1 VITDQLAELI
11 SDALSAAAADGI
23 IDGTDLPQPELE
35 RPRKRE
41 HGDWATN
48 VALVAGRGRGNP
60 RAIAEALIERLPKS
74 DLIDR
79 VEVAGPGFL
88 NFHLAPAWLHDV
100 VRRASDPTAKFGR
113 SRVGEGIKINV
124 EYVSA
129 NPTGPIS
136 VVQGRHA
143 AVGDTLSNLL
153 EAIGHVVTREYYIN
167 DIGRQIRLF
176 ARSIEAH
183 YLGLHGVESE
193 VPEEGYQGDYVAELA
208 KEIANQ
214 VGDSLVD
221 VEEARRIDELSRLG
235 IERMVGQI
243 RTTLDRFGTRHQVW
257 FAESSLFKKGDVEKA
272 ISILKERGFIE
283 EQEGAVWFTSS
294 KFGDDKDRVVIR
306 ASGQTT
312 YLASDLAYLVDKFER
327 GFDDLIYLWGA
338 DHHGT
343 VSRLKGGAQALG
355 FEPDRVEVRLL
366 QIVNLVEKGE
376 GTLSTLKGSKRAGV
390 LVALDDLIERVG
402 VDAARYTF
410 LTRSMDQP
418 LDFDI
423 DAVTEQA
430 PENPVYYV
438 QYAHARICSILRRAK
453 EEGITTEPTTGS
465 LEKLGHPSE
474 DELMRKLASYEEEIL
489 EAAERRAPQR
499 ITRYCEELA
508 ATFTSFYR
516 DCRVITEDTDL
527 TSARLA
533 LCLATKS
540 VIADALGLLG
550 VTAPESM

>member
-11 SDALSAAAADGI
+11 SDALRAAAADGI
-23 IDGTDLPQPELE
+23 IDAAELPDPELE
-35 RPRKRE
+35 HPRKRE

-48 VALVAGRGRGNP
+48 VALIAGRGRGNP
-60 RAIAEALIERLPKS
+60 RAIAEALVERLPES
-74 DLIDR
+74 ELIDR
-79 VEVAGPGFL
+79 VDVAGPGFL

-113 SRVGEGIKINV
+113 SKAGEGVKINV

-153 EAIGHVVTREYYIN
+153 EATGHVVTREYYIN
-167 DIGRQIRLF
+167 DTGRQIRLF
-176 ARSIEAH
+176 AQSLEAH
-183 YLGLHGVESE
+183 YLRLHGVDAE
-193 VPEEGYQGDYVAELA
+193 VPEEGYRGDYVAELA
-208 KEIANQ
+208 KEITNQ
-214 VGDSLVD
+214 VGDSLVKA
-221 VEEARRIDELSRLG
+221 EEARRLDELGGLG
-235 IERMVGQI
+235 IERMIEQLQ
-243 RTTLDRFGTRHQVW
+243 TTLERFGTRHQVW
-257 FAESSLFKKGDVEKA
+257 FAESSLFSKGEVQKA

-283 EQEGAVWFTSS
+283 ERDGAVWFTTS
-294 KFGDDKDRVVIR
+294 KFDDDKDRVVVR
-306 ASGQTT
+306 ASGETT
-312 YLASDLAYLVDKFER
+312 YLASDLAYLVDKFDR
-327 GFDDLIYLWGA
+327 GFDNLIYLWGA

-343 VSRLKGGAQALG
+343 VARLKAGAEALG
-355 FEPDRVEVRLL
+355 FDPDHVEVRLM
-366 QIVNLVEKGE
+366 QIVNLVERGE
-376 GTLSTLKGSKRAGV
+376 AFKGSKRAGII
-390 LVALDDLIERVG
+390 VALDDLVERVG

-423 DAVTEQA
+423 DRVTEQA

-438 QYAHARICSILRRAK
+438 QYAHARICSILRRAGEAK
-453 EEGITTEPTTGS
+453 IAVDTNS
-465 LEKLGHPSE
+465 AALHKLGHPSE
-474 DELMRKLASYEEEIL
+474 DELMRKIASYEEEIL
-489 EAAERRAPQR
+489 QAADRRAPQR

-508 ATFTSFYR
+508 ATFSAFYR
-516 DCRVITEDTDL
+516 DCRVITDDTEL

-533 LCLATKS
+533 LCLATRS

-550 VTAPESM
+550 VNAPESM